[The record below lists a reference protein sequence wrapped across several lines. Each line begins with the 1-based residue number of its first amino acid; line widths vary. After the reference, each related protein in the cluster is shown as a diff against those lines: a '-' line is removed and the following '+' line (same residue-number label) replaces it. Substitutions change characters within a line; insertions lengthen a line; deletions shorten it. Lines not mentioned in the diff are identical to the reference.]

1 MIMVMIVIVASAV
14 VVTMVVDVIVRV
26 FFTGRAAAHKKQR
39 RNQERK
45 KRFHSAGTVGAGA
58 RYFKL
63 NSLPVRNRV
72 DKPCGTVSLQGFFL
86 PFSIRPAHVFRTR
99 KW

>member
-1 MIMVMIVIVASAV
+1 MIMVMIVISAV
-14 VVTMVVDVIVRV
+14 VVAVIVRV

-63 NSLPVRNRV
+63 NSLPVCNRV

-86 PFSIRPAHVFRTR
+86 PFSIRPTHVFRTR

>member
-1 MIMVMIVIVASAV
+1 MIMVMIVISAV
-14 VVTMVVDVIVRV
+14 VVAVIVRV

-45 KRFHSAGTVGAGA
+45 KRFHGAGTVGAGA

-72 DKPCGTVSLQGFFL
+72 DNPCGTVSLQGFFL
-86 PFSIRPAHVFRTR
+86 PFSIRPTHVFRTR

>member
-1 MIMVMIVIVASAV
+1 MIMVMIVIVVSAV
-14 VVTMVVDVIVRV
+14 VVTMVVRV

-86 PFSIRPAHVFRTR
+86 PFSIRPTHVFRTR

>member
-1 MIMVMIVIVASAV
+1 MIMVMIVISAV
-14 VVTMVVDVIVRV
+14 VVAVIVRV

-39 RNQERK
+39 RNQESK

>member
-1 MIMVMIVIVASAV
+1 MIMVMIVISAV
-14 VVTMVVDVIVRV
+14 VVTMVVAVIVRV

-45 KRFHSAGTVGAGA
+45 KWFHSEGTVGAGA

-72 DKPCGTVSLQGFFL
+72 DKPCGTVLLQGFFL
-86 PFSIRPAHVFRTR
+86 PFSIRPTHVFRTR

>member
-1 MIMVMIVIVASAV
+1 MIMVMIVISAV
-14 VVTMVVDVIVRV
+14 VVTMVMVVAVIVRV

-86 PFSIRPAHVFRTR
+86 PFSIRPTHVFRTR
-99 KW
+99 TW

>member
-1 MIMVMIVIVASAV
+1 MIMVMIVISAV
-14 VVTMVVDVIVRV
+14 VVAVIVRV

>member
-1 MIMVMIVIVASAV
+1 MIMVMIVISAV
-14 VVTMVVDVIVRV
+14 VVAVIVRV

-63 NSLPVRNRV
+63 NSWPVRNRV

>member
-1 MIMVMIVIVASAV
+1 MIMVMIVISAV
-14 VVTMVVDVIVRV
+14 VVAVIVRV

-86 PFSIRPAHVFRTR
+86 PFSIRPTHVFRTR